1 MSETLVGNAA
11 VVVTVDDARREL
23 AEADILIRDG
33 VIAAVGH
40 ALVAPG
46 AEAAGSRDPVA
57 ALILCGPTRVRD
69 LFVEGRRVVAE
80 GQVITIDLPKVIARK
95 SFLAQKLRD

>member
-33 VIAAVGH
+33 EIAAVGH

-69 LFVEGRRVVAE
+69 LLVKGRRVVAG
-80 GQVITIDLPKVIARK
+80 GQVITIDVPKAIARQNL
-95 SFLAQKLRD
+95 LARELRD